1 MQAEVAYRWWGG
13 KVRSRGRRSRGLRN
27 LALVIAG
34 VVSLP
39 IVAVVVLALNSESQA
54 WAHLTQTVL
63 PLWTLNTALL
73 ALGVAGGVLL
83 LGVPPAWLVT
93 RYRFP
98 LRGLLEVTL
107 VLPLAV
113 PPYIAAL
120 ALSWLLDGAGPIQ
133 NALRRIF
140 QLHGEVLP
148 PLHSLGGAVC
158 LLSLALYPYVY
169 LLARKAFLGQG
180 RNTLEVAQCLGA
192 SPWSLFWKVALPI
205 ARPALVA
212 GVALA
217 LMETLA
223 EYGALELL
231 GVQTWTTAIFRAW
244 FGFGDLTAA
253 ARLSCLLLLVVA
265 LLMASEKLAQPQRL
279 VAGRASKAPNAIGL
293 SNSKA
298 CAAAA
303 ICALPPLL
311 GFVLPALTLLW
322 LAWRTGLNDPL
333 VIENLLPA
341 ARTSATLG
349 LAATL
354 LILPPALLIAYA
366 LRSGAASA
374 VPDPLAFWRGAT
386 QTTPQSGDPLG
397 RLAARVVSLGYATPG
412 AVIAIGV
419 IAVFVGLDHIL
430 LWLGWDSQIS
440 WLTLSVVGLLF
451 AYLVR
456 FSTIALETIDAGL
469 VRIRPSLDDAAR
481 GLGRTEFQ
489 TLLSVHLPIL
499 LPSLLT
505 AALIVFVEVL
515 KELPA
520 TLLIRPFGV
529 ETLAV
534 QAWSLADD
542 ERLADAA
549 LPALL
554 IVATGLLPIAL
565 LMRITRKHLS

>member
-1 MQAEVAYRWWGG
+1 MFIC
-13 KVRSRGRRSRGLRN
+13 S
-27 LALVIAG
+27 
-34 VVSLP
+34 
-39 IVAVVVLALNSESQA
+39 
-54 WAHLTQTVL
+54 
-63 PLWTLNTALL
+63 
-73 ALGVAGGVLL
+73 
-83 LGVPPAWLVT
+83 PAK
-93 RYRFP
+93 P
-98 LRGLLEVTL
+98 
-107 VLPLAV
+107 
-113 PPYIAAL
+113 
-120 ALSWLLDGAGPIQ
+120 
-133 NALRRIF
+133 
-140 QLHGEVLP
+140 
-148 PLHSLGGAVC
+148 
-158 LLSLALYPYVY
+158 
-169 LLARKAFLGQG
+169 FLGKDAT
-180 RNTLEVAQCLGA
+180 RLKSLSAWVA

-298 CAAAA
+298 YAAAA

-366 LRSGAASA
+366 PCAVEQRHPCQTHSPSGGEQHRQLRRVAIRSA
-374 VPDPLAFWRGAT
+374 DSPPESCHSDT
-386 QTTPQSGDPLG
+386 QH
-397 RLAARVVSLGYATPG
+397 PG

-469 VRIRPSLDDAAR
+469 VRIRPSLDDAAAR
-481 GLGRTEFQ
+481 LGRTEFQ

>member
-1 MQAEVAYRWWGG
+1 MEVAFKGR
-13 KVRSRGRRSRGLRN
+13 VRKGVRRAGVLRN
-27 LALVIAG
+27 GALAVAG
-34 VVSLP
+34 VLSLP
-39 IVAVVVLALNSESQA
+39 VVAVVVLALNSESTA

-63 PLWTLNTALL
+63 AGWSLNTALL
-73 ALGVAGGVLL
+73 ALGVAAGVLA

-98 LRGLLEVTL
+98 ARGWLEVLL

-120 ALSWLLDGAGPIQ
+120 ALSWLLDGAGPAQ
-133 NALRRIF
+133 SALRRLF
-140 QLHGEVLP
+140 AAQGEVLP
-148 PLHSLGGAVC
+148 SLHSLGGAVC

-192 SPWSLFWKVALPI
+192 TPWQLFWKVALPI

-265 LLMASEKLAQPQRL
+265 LLMASEKLAQSKPL
-279 VAGRASKAPNAIGL
+279 VAGRGSKAPQALALRRGKAGL
-293 SNSKA
+293 A
-298 CAAAA
+298 VLVCAV
-303 ICALPPLL
+303 PPLL
-311 GFVLPALTLLW
+311 GFALPALTLVW
-322 LAWRTGLNDPL
+322 LAWRAGVGDPFVL
-333 VIENLLPA
+333 ARLLPA
-341 ARTSATLG
+341 ARASAGLG
-349 LAATL
+349 LVATL
-354 LILPPALLIAYA
+354 LIVPLALLIAYA
-366 LRSGAASA
+366 LRSGAGRVA
-374 VPDPLAFWRGAT
+374 PDPLAFWRGGSGVAG
-386 QTTPQSGDPLG
+386 QSGDPLG
-397 RLAARVVSLGYATPG
+397 LLAARVVSLGYATPG

-419 IAVFVGLDHIL
+419 IAVFVGLSKGL
-430 LWLGWDSQIS
+430 EVLGVAWQVS
-440 WLTLSVVGLLF
+440 WLTLSVGGLLF

-456 FSTIALETIDAGL
+456 FSTIALETLDAGL

-481 GLGRTEFQ
+481 GLGRTELQ
-489 TLLSVHLPIL
+489 TLLAVHLPIL

-505 AALIVFVEVL
+505 ASLIVFVEVL

>member
-1 MQAEVAYRWWGG
+1 M
-13 KVRSRGRRSRGLRN
+13 
-27 LALVIAG
+27 
-34 VVSLP
+34 
-39 IVAVVVLALNSESQA
+39 VAVVALGLNSESQA

-73 ALGVAGGVLL
+73 AVGVAAGVLL

-120 ALSWLLDGAGPIQ
+120 ALSWLLDGAGPAQ
-133 NALRRIF
+133 TSLR
-140 QLHGEVLP
+140 QLFDLQGEVLP
-148 PLHSLGGAVC
+148 PLHSLGGAMC

-192 SPWSLFWKVALPI
+192 SPWLLFWKVALPI

-265 LLMASEKLAQPQRL
+265 LLMASEKLAQPHRL
-279 VAGRASKAPNAIGL
+279 VAGRASKSP
-293 SNSKA
+293 KA
-298 CAAAA
+298 LQLPRGKAVGAVVVCG
-303 ICALPPLL
+303 LPPLL
-311 GFVLPALTLLW
+311 GFALPACTLLW
-322 LAWRTGLNDPL
+322 LAWRTGLSDPFVL
-333 VIENLLPA
+333 DNLLPA
-341 ARTSATLG
+341 ARTSALLG
-349 LAATL
+349 LGATM

-366 LRSGAASA
+366 LRSGAASPK
-374 VPDPLAFWRGAT
+374 PDPLAFWRGAT
-386 QTTPQSGDPLG
+386 QTTAQSGDPLG

-412 AVIAIGV
+412 AVIAIG
-419 IAVFVGLDHIL
+419 IISVFVGLDKAL
-430 LWLGWDSQIS
+430 QELGLHSQIS

-469 VRIRPSLDDAAR
+469 IRIRPSLDDAAR
-481 GLGRTEFQ
+481 GLGRTELQ

-520 TLLIRPFGV
+520 TLLIRPFGL